1 MEVEIEMVSFIIT
14 LNDQEEISVF
24 LIASTL
30 ASARL
35 EVLVTKGVYSHE
47 KQSKDPHEL

>member
-14 LNDQEEISVF
+14 LNDPVEISVF

-30 ASARL
+30 ASVRL
-35 EVLVTKGVYSHE
+35 EVLVTKGVHSYE